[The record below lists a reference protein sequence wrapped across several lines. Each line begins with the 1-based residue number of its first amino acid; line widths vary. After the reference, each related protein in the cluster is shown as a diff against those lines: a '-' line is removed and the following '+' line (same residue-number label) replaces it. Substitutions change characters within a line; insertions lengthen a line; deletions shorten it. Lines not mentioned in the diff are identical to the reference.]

1 MNRNWDEVDRKST
14 HLGEIIAAKNIRGGG
29 VVVVLMLL
37 VPVRFICNGI
47 LHYCFIF

>member
-29 VVVVLMLL
+29 GGSSSANASGACAFYM
-37 VPVRFICNGI
+37 
-47 LHYCFIF
+47 